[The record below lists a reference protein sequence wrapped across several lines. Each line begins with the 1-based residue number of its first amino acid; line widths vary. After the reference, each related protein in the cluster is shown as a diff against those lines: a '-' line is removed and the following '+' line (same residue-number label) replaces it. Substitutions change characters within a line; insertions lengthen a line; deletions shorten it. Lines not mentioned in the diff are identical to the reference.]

1 MKRPRTHAAARG
13 TAHLRRSFKA
23 LAAAACVWSAS
34 VAAQSQPQPTPCF
47 RWAGQAAIANKPGE
61 APGQGANASTL
72 WYYGGQAMTSQ
83 GQTSNLWTNALVA
96 LPLDQDWQTGTPP
109 LQLVEP
115 DTGNY
120 TSPPAVSLGALWAS
134 ADGNGLY
141 LWGGQFQDTPS
152 VPPPP
157 ARTWM
162 YDIQNGEWSVV
173 QTKGDEIDTAAEGQ
187 PAIVPL
193 LGQGGDNIGYYSY
206 GHQDDHTTEGWSNQ
220 IARLYLNS
228 MVQFDLGS
236 HTFTNITSYSSQ
248 AQTSNSSTPLT
259 NPLSRAD
266 GTLSYVPGLGTDGK
280 GILVSIGGGTATQ
293 YVEDGS
299 VLDIYDI
306 GAGGW
311 TKQSTLGDRI
321 GPRVN
326 HCAVRASA
334 KVHGVDTHHI
344 ITYGGQRVNQ
354 TDRDSAVYILTIQKN
369 DYTWTAVQNLPG
381 QPTGRAGHQC
391 VLDGN
396 QLVVVGGVTTG
407 DVICEQPGVFVLN
420 VSSMAWQTSYRANTV
435 FSTPELVANI
445 TGGIGTGFSSSGA
458 GSTTGGTGAD
468 DPDTSGSSGGGGGG
482 NGGGDGSGSGTGTG
496 SQNGNS
502 GGGGGSNTGAI
513 VGGVVGGVLGAAAL
527 AALVF
532 FAVRRRKRQQ
542 RESQAAQEEKRKLGP
557 AAGMLGGRTNSDSSH
572 EKFSHRD
579 SVASGFPP
587 YGGFDGPRGSGSVPL
602 GPASDDVEE
611 ETRGL
616 ETFFSSGLAPRRE
629 LRVVNAD
636 ED

>member
-1 MKRPRTHAAARG
+1 
-13 TAHLRRSFKA
+13 
-23 LAAAACVWSAS
+23 
-34 VAAQSQPQPTPCF
+34 
-47 RWAGQAAIANKPGE
+47 
-61 APGQGANASTL
+61 
-72 WYYGGQAMTSQ
+72 MTSQ
-83 GQTSNLWTNALVA
+83 GQTNNLWTNALVA

-109 LQLVEP
+109 LKLVEP

-120 TSPPAVSLGALWAS
+120 TYPPAVALGALWAS
-134 ADGNGLY
+134 ADGNRLY
-141 LWGGQFQDTPS
+141 SWGGQFQDTPS
-152 VPPPP
+152 LDPPP
-157 ARTWM
+157 ARTFV
-162 YDIQNGEWSVV
+162 YDIQKGEWTVV
-173 QTKGDEIDTAAEGQ
+173 QSQGDDIDSAAEGQ

-193 LGQGGDNIGYYSY
+193 LGEGGDNIAYYSY

-220 IARLYLNS
+220 IARIYLNS

-248 AQTSNSSTPLT
+248 AHTSNSSTPET
-259 NPLSRAD
+259 SPISRAD

-280 GILVSIGGGTATQ
+280 GILVSIGGATATQ

-311 TKQSTLGDRI
+311 TRQSTLGDRI
-321 GPRVN
+321 GSRIN

-334 KVHGVDTHHI
+334 KVHGVETHHI
-344 ITYGGQRVNQ
+344 ITYGGQDINQ
-354 TDRDSAVYILTIQKN
+354 TDRDSAVYILTIQGN
-369 DYTWTAVQNLPG
+369 DYTWTAVDNLPG

-396 QLVVVGGVTTG
+396 QLVVIGGVTTG

-420 VSSMAWQTSYRANTV
+420 ISSMSWQTSYRANTV
-435 FSTPELVANI
+435 FSTPELVAQVA
-445 TGGIGTGFSSSGA
+445 GGIGTGFSSSGS

-468 DPDTSGSSGGGGGG
+468 DPDTSGSSDSGGGSNGGGSGGG
-482 NGGGDGSGSGTGTG
+482 NGMQSGDGS
-496 SQNGNS
+496 
-502 GGGGGSNTGAI
+502 GGGGSNTGAI
-513 VGGVVGGVLGAAAL
+513 AGGVVGGVVGAAAI
-527 AALVF
+527 AALIF
-532 FAVRRRKRQQ
+532 FAYRRRNKKRKA
-542 RESQAAQEEKRKLGP
+542 EAQDEKRKLGP
-557 AAGMLGGRTNSDSSH
+557 AGGMLGGRSNSDSSGGRDDLSH

-579 SVASGFPP
+579 SVASAFPP
-587 YGGFDGPRGSGSVPL
+587 YGGFDARRGSGSVIHPL